1 VHFSRVL
8 VVLHLA
14 SVAEDKSTLRQ
25 MWFSSATSCL
35 VDKIRTFTKLQRI
48 RTGRKTMSLGSRA
61 FFALT
66 LLAGLSLPH
75 STLAQT
81 GVAPAGKAPPKLVL
95 FMVIDGFPQEQ
106 FVKYY
111 DLYGDRGFKLSTSTR
126 CCGERSCS

>member
-1 VHFSRVL
+1 
-8 VVLHLA
+8 
-14 SVAEDKSTLRQ
+14 
-25 MWFSSATSCL
+25 
-35 VDKIRTFTKLQRI
+35 
-48 RTGRKTMSLGSRA
+48 MSLGSRA

>member
-1 VHFSRVL
+1 MHFSRVL

-35 VDKIRTFTKLQRI
+35 VDKIRTFTKLQWI

-81 GVAPAGKAPPKLVL
+81 GVAPAGKAPP
-95 FMVIDGFPQEQ
+95 Q
-106 FVKYY
+106 
-111 DLYGDRGFKLSTSTR
+111 LSENH
-126 CCGERSCS
+126 GPAL